1 MKDLDEIKALHKEWF
16 PLNYPDD
23 WYAKCLKKKDMI
35 TLGIFIQV
43 ELNKDAEE
51 QNNKVEVMLGSIISR
66 VRVGKSDACE
76 VFSIHTG

>member
-16 PLNYPDD
+16 PLNYPED

-51 QNNKVEVMLGSIISR
+51 
-66 VRVGKSDACE
+66 
-76 VFSIHTG
+76 